1 MASQT
6 LAESKKLI
14 SNMIVRGI
22 VQDIISINPL
32 YDLLPFTG
40 YDGQAILVNRENALG
55 NAGFYSVDDTITH
68 KAAATFTQVPYSAT
82 KIIGDAEMDGLV
94 KVQSASAGVDQLAVE
109 ISSKAKTI
117 GRLFQQGVATGDGSM
132 PNMYSLHTLCDSGQY
147 TTASA
152 GQAISFALL
161 DELLDLVKGKD
172 GMVDFIMMAPR
183 TLRAYK
189 VLLRALGGNSNENL
203 VKLPTSG
210 NEQRSVIGYE
220 GIPIFKNEYLSVAET
235 ANGAALTGGALTSV
249 WAGCFDDGSNKV
261 GISAIHP
268 NGTPAGITVEAIGKQ
283 EAKDSEI
290 VRVKQ
295 YANFVNFNRRSLA
308 RLTSVSN

>member
-6 LAESKKLI
+6 LAEAKKLI
-14 SNMIVRGI
+14 NNQIVAG
-22 VQDIISINPL
+22 VVEDIISINPL

-55 NAGFYSVDDTITH
+55 NAGFYDVDATITH
-68 KAAATFTQVPYSAT
+68 KAAATFTQAAYTAT

-117 GRLFQQGVATGDGSM
+117 GRLFQQGMATGDGAL
-132 PNMYSLHTLCDSGQY
+132 PNMYSLHSLCDSGQY

-172 GMVDFIMMAPR
+172 GQVDFIMMAPR
-183 TLRAYK
+183 TVRAYK
-189 VLLRALGGNSNENL
+189 VLLRSLGGNANDNL
-203 VKLPTSG
+203 VKLPTSS

-220 GIPIFKNEYLSVAET
+220 GIPIFKNEYLSVTET

-268 NGTPAGITVEAIGKQ
+268 NGVPAGIDIEYIGKQ
-283 EAKDSEI
+283 ESKDSEI

-308 RLTSVSN
+308 RLTSISN